1 MSFNFVFSD
10 YNNGSYSYKLTV
22 RYIDTSVNPVI
33 KKTKGKN
40 KKKVS
45 NEFTAENNIN
55 NCSTIYMYITS
66 DIYSFFT
73 DKFTVYIVSKLKAIT
88 KDKEI
93 HLYYENI
100 CEDLLSYNIINNNV
114 TNLMENVNIIY
125 KYYNTLMNVK
135 TFKQYVNTNCNCI
148 VNLSDKPIARRTIK
162 KIHLSSN
169 PELKCSELNEIL
181 LLLKS
186 GLLVVM

>member
-22 RYIDTSVNPVI
+22 KYIDTNNKTVI

-40 KKKVS
+40 KKKV
-45 NEFTAENNIN
+45 NNVSITEDN
-55 NCSTIYMYITS
+55 NNSSTIYMYTTS

-73 DKFTVYIVSKLKAIT
+73 DKFTVYIVSKLKAIA
-88 KDKEI
+88 KDKKEI

-100 CEDLLSYNIINNNV
+100 CEDPLSYNIINNNV

-148 VNLSDKPIARRTIK
+148 VNLSDKPIARR
-162 KIHLSSN
+162 SFRS
-169 PELKCSELNEIL
+169 SELNEIL

-186 GLLVVM
+186 GLLVAM

>member
-22 RYIDTSVNPVI
+22 RYIDNNIINSVI
-33 KKTKGKN
+33 KKAKGKN
-40 KKKVS
+40 KKKVNDNS
-45 NEFTAENNIN
+45 TAENNIN
-55 NCSTIYMYITS
+55 NSSTIYMYITS

-100 CEDLLSYNIINNNV
+100 CEDPLSYNIINNNV

-148 VNLSDKPIARRTIK
+148 VNLSDKPIAKRTFK
-162 KIHLSSN
+162 KLHLSSG
-169 PELKCSELNEIL
+169 LDEIL

>member
-22 RYIDTSVNPVI
+22 RYIDNGVNSVI

-40 KKKVS
+40 KKKVNDTS
-45 NEFTAENNIN
+45 PVTENNIN
-55 NCSTIYMYITS
+55 NSSTIYMYTTS

-100 CEDLLSYNIINNNV
+100 CEDPLSYNIINNNV

-148 VNLSDKPIARRTIK
+148 VNLSDKPIARRS
-162 KIHLSSN
+162 LRS
-169 PELKCSELNEIL
+169 SELNEIL

>member
-22 RYIDTSVNPVI
+22 RYIDNGVNSVI
-33 KKTKGKN
+33 KKAKGKN
-40 KKKVS
+40 KKKINS
-45 NEFTAENNIN
+45 ESTTENNIDN
-55 NCSTIYMYITS
+55 SSTIYMYITS

-100 CEDLLSYNIINNNV
+100 CEDPLSYNIINNNV

-148 VNLSDKPIARRTIK
+148 VNLSDKPIAKRTIK
-162 KIHLSSN
+162 S
-169 PELKCSELNEIL
+169 SELNEIL

>member
-1 MSFNFVFSD
+1 MFILLTTMSFNFIFSD

-22 RYIDTSVNPVI
+22 KYIDNSVSPVI

-40 KKKVS
+40 KKKV
-45 NEFTAENNIN
+45 NNIDN
-55 NCSTIYMYITS
+55 SSTIYMYTTS

-73 DKFTVYIVSKLKAIT
+73 DKFTVYIVSKLKAIAKNNT
-88 KDKEI
+88 EV
-93 HLYYENI
+93 HLYHENI
-100 CEDLLSYNIINNNV
+100 CEDPLSYNIINNNV
-114 TNLMENVNIIY
+114 TNLIENVNIIY

-148 VNLSDKPIARRTIK
+148 VNLSDKPVARR
-162 KIHLSSN
+162 S
-169 PELKCSELNEIL
+169 LKSPELNEIL

-186 GLLVVM
+186 GLLVAM